1 MLIMVCQSHACSSA
15 TRKQRPTRERV
26 ISSPDRKLKGQALS
40 LGQGLTR
47 RTQRVIRRTGSRSV
61 AIVTIRVIAVP
72 IIARVKPGV
81 PTVKTIA
88 AAIEA
93 TTEPAVKT
101 AAEPKTAT
109 EAPKTATESKPAA
122 EATKTATSKTTT
134 VEAPAKATG
143 LNGIGSGCR
152 GKHDSQY
159 SKSQW

>member
-1 MLIMVCQSHACSSA
+1 M
-15 TRKQRPTRERV
+15 REGV
-26 ISSPDRKLKGQALS
+26 ISSPDRKLNGQALS

-47 RTQRVIRRTGSRSV
+47 KAAGNSPDRSRSV

-81 PTVKTIA
+81 P
-88 AAIEA
+88 
-93 TTEPAVKT
+93 AVKT

-109 EAPKTATESKPAA
+109 ESKPATEAPKTATESKPVA

-152 GKHDSQY
+152 GKHDSHY